1 MKLHDGKSAAP
12 TWMGAI
18 CSIMLLLIVISYT
31 YQKVDILINKKDV
44 AILSSLYD
52 SYFDSSDQFSS
63 EQGFNLAVALQKDL
77 DPSIARFIFR
87 RYEWGY
93 DSDGELY
100 KNIFEIES
108 HVCTRE
114 ELGLSQGKTK
124 SKFMPIHEKSRLT
137 LYQYAEKFLCVEP
150 EELTISGEY
159 NSD

>member
-63 EQGFNLAVALQKDL
+63 EQGFNLAVAL
-77 DPSIARFIFR
+77 
-87 RYEWGY
+87 
-93 DSDGELY
+93 
-100 KNIFEIES
+100 
-108 HVCTRE
+108 
-114 ELGLSQGKTK
+114 
-124 SKFMPIHEKSRLT
+124 
-137 LYQYAEKFLCVEP
+137 
-150 EELTISGEY
+150 
-159 NSD
+159 